1 MADYKKFLIQQQTYD
16 GSTYTDVGNVVDT
29 QDEFNVVCSECP
41 FKRLPATKEL
51 AKREWP
57 DEDGEDVFIPSDGLR
72 FKAYDLEVKFL
83 YVSTEEDMASDL
95 AGFISFIYGRNTNG
109 APLLSIYDD
118 YTKEGRR
125 GVYVLEVNNE
135 FLAYD
140 DANDGVVGEFKVK
153 FRVTDPV
160 TPITLTIVES

>member
-16 GSTYTDVGNVVDT
+16 GSTYTDVGSVIDT
-29 QDEFNVVCSECP
+29 QEEYFVVCSECP
-41 FKRLPATKEL
+41 FKILPTTKEL
-51 AKREWP
+51 AKRDWP
-57 DEDGEDVFIPSDGLR
+57 DEDGEDVFMPADGLK

-83 YVSTEEDMASDL
+83 YVGQKEDMALDL
-95 AGFISFIYGRNTNG
+95 NAFIEFIYGKNDNG
-109 APLLSIYDD
+109 SPLLAIYDE
-118 YTKEGRR
+118 YTQQGRQ

-160 TPITLTIVES
+160 YNAELSVSSD

>member
-16 GSTYTDVGNVVDT
+16 GSTYTDVGSVIDT
-29 QDEFNVVCSECP
+29 QEEYFVVCSECP
-41 FKRLPATKEL
+41 FKILPTTKEL
-51 AKREWP
+51 AKRDWP
-57 DEDGEDVFIPSDGLR
+57 DEDGEDVFMPADGLK

-83 YVSTEEDMASDL
+83 YVGQKDDMTLDL
-95 AGFISFIYGRNTNG
+95 NAFIEFIYGKNDNG
-109 APLLSIYDD
+109 SPLLAIYDE
-118 YTKEGRR
+118 YTQQGRQ
-125 GVYVLEVNNE
+125 GVYALEVNNE

-160 TPITLTIVES
+160 TQVVLTIEES

>member
-16 GSTYTDVGNVVDT
+16 GSTYTNVGSVIDT
-29 QDEFNVVCSECP
+29 QEEYFVVCSECP
-41 FKRLPATKEL
+41 FKILPTTKEL
-51 AKREWP
+51 AKRDWP
-57 DEDGEDVFIPSDGLR
+57 DEDGEDVFMPADGLK

-83 YVSTEEDMASDL
+83 YVGQKENMALDL
-95 AGFISFIYGRNTNG
+95 NAFIEFIYGKNDNG
-109 APLLSIYDD
+109 SPLLAIYDE
-118 YTKEGRR
+118 YTQQGRQ

-160 TPITLTIVES
+160 YNAELSVSSD

>member
-16 GSTYTDVGNVVDT
+16 GSTYTDVGSVIDT
-29 QDEFNVVCSECP
+29 QEEYFVVCSECP
-41 FKRLPATKEL
+41 FKILPTTKEL
-51 AKREWP
+51 AKRDWP
-57 DEDGEDVFIPSDGLR
+57 DEDGEDVFMPADGLK

-83 YVSTEEDMASDL
+83 YVGQKENMALDL
-95 AGFISFIYGRNTNG
+95 NAFIEFIYGKNDNG
-109 APLLSIYDD
+109 SPLLAIYDE
-118 YTKEGRR
+118 YTQQGRQ
-125 GVYVLEVNNE
+125 GVYALEVNNE

-160 TPITLTIVES
+160 TQVVLTIEES

>member
-16 GSTYTDVGNVVDT
+16 GSTYTDVGSVIDT
-29 QDEFNVVCSECP
+29 QEEYFVVCSECP
-41 FKRLPATKEL
+41 FKILPTTKEL
-51 AKREWP
+51 AKRDWP
-57 DEDGEDVFIPSDGLR
+57 DEDGEDVFIPADGLK

-83 YVSTEEDMASDL
+83 YVGSKENMSIDL
-95 AGFISFIYGRNTNG
+95 NSFIGFIYGRNEDG
-109 APLLSIYDD
+109 SPLLAIYDE
-118 YTKEGRR
+118 YTQQGRQ

-160 TPITLTIVES
+160 TQVVLTIEES

>member
-16 GSTYTDVGNVVDT
+16 GSTYTDVGSVIDT
-29 QDEFNVVCSECP
+29 QEEYSVVCSECP
-41 FKRLPATKEL
+41 FKILPTTKEL
-51 AKREWP
+51 AKRDWP
-57 DEDGEDVFIPSDGLR
+57 DEDGEDVFMPADGLK

-83 YVSTEEDMASDL
+83 YVGSEENMSVDL
-95 AGFISFIYGRNTNG
+95 NSFIGFIYGRNEDG
-109 APLLSIYDD
+109 SPLLAIYDE
-118 YTKEGRR
+118 YTQQGRR
-125 GVYVLEVNNE
+125 GVYALEVNNE

-160 TPITLTIVES
+160 YNAELSVSSD